1 MDVTQVTKLLEF
13 FAWKVLWNPYFPII
27 FIILGIYLTV
37 GMRFFQFRRASDI
50 IYNTI
55 GTLFRKKKK
64 EKDSKGNLIS
74 SFGAFATALGGTVG
88 TGNIAGVSSAIA
100 IGGPGALF
108 WMWIAALVGMAT
120 KMAEIILT
128 QHYKQRYSDGS
139 SYGSAAFYIEKGL
152 VEERGWKWC
161 KILAVVFTIFMI
173 GSFYVAP
180 GPYTIM
186 ESFQRSFD
194 LSKYAAIGMSIA
206 YTLLCYYIVLGGIPR
221 VVKFAE
227 NVVPAM
233 VLLYLAAGLY
243 VIFQDLT
250 ALRTAIASIFTYAFK
265 PCAAIGGFA
274 GVAVIK
280 AVQIGVAR
288 SVYSNEAGW
297 GSSAIIHAT
306 VDVDHPG
313 RQGMWGAFEVGV
325 DTLLICTISGLMVI
339 VTGAWKTGHGGAGA
353 VGDALTAVFGP
364 FGAYALSFF
373 MLIFA
378 LTTTT
383 GWFSYL
389 ESLIVYCTRNKT
401 REQRIKYIQFV
412 RFTGPGVPLL
422 FTLYAFYNNM
432 VPSVVWMLLDIQSA
446 VPVYVNVVALTL
458 LSPLIFRLTKEFEV
472 GYLDPEK
479 AARKAARSAAAIAK

>member
-1 MDVTQVTKLLEF
+1 MDVALVTKWLEF
-13 FAWKVLWNPYFPII
+13 FAWKVLWNRFFPII
-27 FIILGIYLTV
+27 FIVMGLYLTI
-37 GMRFFQFRRASDI
+37 GMRFFQFRRAGDI
-50 IYNTI
+50 VYNTI

-64 EKDSKGNLIS
+64 EEKEGGFIS
-74 SFGAFATALGGTVG
+74 AFGAFATALGGTVG

-108 WMWIAALVGMAT
+108 WMWIAALVGMVT

-128 QHYKQRYSDGS
+128 QHYKQRYPDGTC
-139 SYGSAAFYIEKGL
+139 YGSAAFYIEKGL
-152 VEERGWKWC
+152 VQERGWKWC
-161 KILAVVFTIFMI
+161 KVLAIVFTVFMI
-173 GSFYVAP
+173 GAFYFAP

-186 ESFQRSFD
+186 ESFQRSFN
-194 LSKYAAIGMSIA
+194 LSKYTAIGMSIA

-233 VLLYLAAGLY
+233 VVLYVAAGLF
-243 VIFQDLT
+243 VIFQDFG
-250 ALRTAIASIFTYAFK
+250 ALKDAFASIFYYAFT
-265 PCAAIGGFA
+265 PCAAVGGFA
-274 GVAVIK
+274 GVGVMK
-280 AVQIGVAR
+280 AVQVGVAR

-306 VDVDHPG
+306 VEVDHPA
-313 RQGMWGAFEVGV
+313 RQGMWGAFEVFV
-325 DTLLICTISGLMVI
+325 DTIIVCSISGLMVI
-339 VTGAWKTGHGGAGA
+339 VTGAWKSGHGGAGA
-353 VGDALTAVFGP
+353 VGDALTAVFGSY
-364 FGAYALSFF
+364 GAYALSFF

-401 REQRIKYIQFV
+401 REQRMKYIQFV

-432 VPSVVWMLLDIQSA
+432 VPSVVWMVLDIQSA
-446 VPVYVNVVALTL
+446 VPVYVNVVALAL
-458 LSPLIFRLTKEFEV
+458 LSPLIFRLTKEFETD
-472 GYLDPEK
+472 YLDPEK
-479 AARKAARSAAAIAK
+479 AARKAAKRGTQLAE